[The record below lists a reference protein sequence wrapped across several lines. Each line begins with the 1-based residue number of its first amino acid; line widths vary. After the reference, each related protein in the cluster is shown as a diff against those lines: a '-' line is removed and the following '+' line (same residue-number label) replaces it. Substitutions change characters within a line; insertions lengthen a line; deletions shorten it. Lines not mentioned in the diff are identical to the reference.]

1 MRENL
6 EVSMR
11 WMLGWEGGFVNHPK
25 DPGGATNK
33 GVTQRVYDNY
43 RSRKGLG
50 RQSVKLIISDEVSEI
65 YVNQYWTPARCDD
78 LPAGLDYAVFDFAVN
93 SGVARAAKE
102 LQRLVGAKMDGVIGD
117 QTLSLVA
124 KADVVELI
132 EAYCAARL
140 AFVKRIR
147 HRKTK
152 ELLWKTFGTGWKR
165 RIVGESDGIQTHDIG
180 VVDRAVALVMRTADD
195 LPLPDPVHTPTTVDE
210 ERSSPL
216 QSRTVAANVGQMAL
230 VGGSGYKWLVET
242 VTLEERLLVIGLVVI
257 GVGLAAFVM
266 RERLRA
272 WADGWR

>member
-1 MRENL
+1 MRENM
-6 EVSMR
+6 EISMR

-43 RSRKGLG
+43 RSRKSLA
-50 RQSVKLIISDEVSEI
+50 RQSVKLISKDEVSEI
-65 YVNQYWTPARCDD
+65 YVLQYWIPARCDD
-78 LPAGLDYAVFDFAVN
+78 LPTGLDYAVFDFAVN
-93 SGVARAAKE
+93 SGVSRAAKE
-102 LQRLVGAKMDGVIGD
+102 LQRLVGARMDGIIGD

-140 AFVKRIR
+140 AFVKTIR
-147 HRKTK
+147 HKKTR

-165 RIVGESDGIQTHDIG
+165 RIVGESDGIQSHDIG
-180 VVDRAVALVMRTADD
+180 VVDRAVSMVLKTAED
-195 LPLPDPVHTPTTVDE
+195 LPLPNPVHTPTTTDE
-210 ERSSPL
+210 ERESPL

-230 VGGSGYKWLVET
+230 VGGSGYKWLVES
-242 VTLEERLLVIGLVVI
+242 VTLEERLIVIALIAVGI
-257 GVGLAAFVM
+257 GLAAYVM
-266 RERLRA
+266 RRRLQA